1 MCVVCCLTAFAEPP
15 SADCTCNCTKLFVT
29 LWCTAALQPSWT
41 RISIIVAWLYKFIWA
56 HVNATHIVQ
65 ADTGADVMQVR
76 YQKGIQTM
84 LDQWVNK
91 KPFEEDNYI
100 VREGKLAGQYS

>member
-1 MCVVCCLTAFAEPP
+1 MGVKVRGNCSNPFLQQN
-15 SADCTCNCTKLFVT
+15 CTYTCTKLVVT
-29 LWCTAALQPSWT
+29 LWCASALQARSS
-41 RISIIVAWLYKFIWA
+41 IASIIVACCLYALEYVVQCCKW
-56 HVNATHIVQ
+56 HVMV
-65 ADTGADVMQVR
+65 VQVR